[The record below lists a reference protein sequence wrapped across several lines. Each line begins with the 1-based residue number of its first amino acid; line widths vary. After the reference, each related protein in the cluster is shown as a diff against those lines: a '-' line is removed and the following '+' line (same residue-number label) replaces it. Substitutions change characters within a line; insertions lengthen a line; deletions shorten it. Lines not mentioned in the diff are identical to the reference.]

1 MHYTK
6 LSPPKE
12 NEQPA
17 SPLCLAGAV
26 QHICRAYRRDQSLA
40 SILCSAG
47 VKEGEFGVYEACTA
61 LEEFGFRAQLADC
74 AIENLP
80 DQLCPLI
87 AFDKSNN
94 PFVILEIKPYG
105 RVSLLRNAER
115 TDPERIGH
123 ARLKALYCG
132 IVLRVQELSVAEWQE
147 KKGHWFFSAF
157 RKSKW
162 LYWQVLLATIMTNI
176 LALSI
181 SIFTMT
187 VYDRVIPNAAI
198 ESLIA
203 LTLGVVIALG
213 FDFMIRYI
221 RALFIDQASRIADYD
236 VSVRIFER
244 ILSLSATEYTLKKG
258 MLAGVVREYEALRE
272 FFTSSSLVLLV
283 DLPFALLFLYVIS
296 MIAGPLAYIGLVAL
310 PVVIVAGVVMQPFL
324 SRFTRLSQ
332 QYAIEKQAILVET
345 LSGLETVGVTGAGA
359 LMKTRYLA
367 ALRGQLDT
375 GASSRT
381 CGQLL
386 INFSMSVQQY
396 AQVFAVVFGVFLIKN
411 GDLSQGALIA
421 AVILGGRAL
430 APLAQLTHA
439 LTRANAAISA
449 YTALND
455 LLHEFPLQRDRTA
468 SISRSRLSGAIEFRD
483 VCFKFKGESKP
494 LISNLSFKICA
505 GQTVVLLGEMGSGKS
520 TILKLIAG
528 ILQPCSG
535 QVMVDG
541 VSITQLDRQDRQQN
555 IGVMLQDAWMFS
567 GSIQENIQTGA
578 LRHADADM
586 TKLAQLFGLSG
597 LIAREQAEGIADLS
611 DKTAILSGGQRQAVS
626 LARAF
631 VHDPSILL
639 LDEPTSA
646 MDPASEGHIADNLIH
661 MKSDKTMIIVTHR
674 SALFKAADRVLVI
687 KQGQIV
693 ADQHPSNLT
702 AKT

>member
-1 MHYTK
+1 
-6 LSPPKE
+6 
-12 NEQPA
+12 
-17 SPLCLAGAV
+17 
-26 QHICRAYRRDQSLA
+26 
-40 SILCSAG
+40 
-47 VKEGEFGVYEACTA
+47 
-61 LEEFGFRAQLADC
+61 LERFGFRAQLADC
-74 AIENLP
+74 AIEHLP

-94 PFVILEIKPYG
+94 PFVILGVEPYG
-105 RVSLLRNAER
+105 RINLLRYADR

-123 ARLKALYCG
+123 ARFEAFYCG
-132 IVLRVQELSVAEWQE
+132 VVLRVQKLSNAEWQK

-157 RKSKW
+157 LKSQW

-203 LTLGVVIALG
+203 LTVGVVIALG
-213 FDFMIRYI
+213 FDFLIRYI

-236 VSVRIFER
+236 VSVRIFDR

-283 DLPFALLFLYVIS
+283 DLPFALFFLYVIS
-296 MIAGPLAYIGLVAL
+296 IIAGPLAYIGLIAL

-332 QYAIEKQAILVET
+332 QHAIAKQAILVET

-367 ALRGQLDT
+367 ALREQLDT

-411 GDLSQGALIA
+411 GDISQGALIA

-449 YTALND
+449 YTSLND
-455 LLHEFPLQRDRTA
+455 LLHDFPLQRYRTS
-468 SISRSRLSGAIEFRD
+468 SISRSQLSGAIEFRD
-483 VCFKFKGESKP
+483 VSFKFKGESKP
-494 LISNLSFKICA
+494 LISNLSFKIYA

-528 ILQPCSG
+528 VLQPCSG
-535 QVMVDG
+535 QVLVDG
-541 VSITQLDRQDRQQN
+541 VSVRQLDRQDRQQN

-578 LRHADADM
+578 LRHTDADM
-586 TKLAQLFGLSG
+586 TKLAQFWGLSG
-597 LIAREQAEGIADLS
+597 LISREQSEGIAGLS
-611 DKTAILSGGQRQAVS
+611 DKTAVLSGGQRQAVS

-661 MKSDKTMIIVTHR
+661 MRSDKTMIIVTHR

-693 ADQHPSNLT
+693 ADQHPSNLM

>member
-1 MHYTK
+1 MI
-6 LSPPKE
+6 LSVE
-12 NEQPA
+12 
-17 SPLCLAGAV
+17 
-26 QHICRAYRRDQSLA
+26 
-40 SILCSAG
+40 
-47 VKEGEFGVYEACTA
+47 
-61 LEEFGFRAQLADC
+61 
-74 AIENLP
+74 
-80 DQLCPLI
+80 
-87 AFDKSNN
+87 
-94 PFVILEIKPYG
+94 PYG
-105 RVSLLRNAER
+105 RINLLRYADR

-123 ARLKALYCG
+123 ARFDAFYCG
-132 IVLRVQELSVAEWQE
+132 VVLRVQKLSNAEWQK

-157 RKSKW
+157 LKSQW

-203 LTLGVVIALG
+203 LTVGVVIALG
-213 FDFMIRYI
+213 FDFLIRYI

-236 VSVRIFER
+236 VSVRIFDR

-283 DLPFALLFLYVIS
+283 DLPFALFFLYVIS
-296 MIAGPLAYIGLVAL
+296 IIAGPLAYIGLIAL

-332 QYAIEKQAILVET
+332 QHAIAKQAILVET

-367 ALRGQLDT
+367 ALREQLDT

-411 GDLSQGALIA
+411 GDISQGALIA

-449 YTALND
+449 YTSLND
-455 LLHEFPLQRDRTA
+455 LLHDFPLQRYRTS
-468 SISRSRLSGAIEFRD
+468 SISRSQLSGAIEFRD
-483 VCFKFKGESKP
+483 VSFKFKGESKP
-494 LISNLSFKICA
+494 LISNLSFKIYA

-528 ILQPCSG
+528 VLQPCSG
-535 QVMVDG
+535 QVLVDG
-541 VSITQLDRQDRQQN
+541 VSVRQLDRQDRQQN

-578 LRHADADM
+578 LRHTDADM
-586 TKLAQLFGLSG
+586 TKLAQFWGLSG
-597 LIAREQAEGIADLS
+597 LISREQSEGIAGLS
-611 DKTAILSGGQRQAVS
+611 DKTAVLSGGQRQAVS

-661 MKSDKTMIIVTHR
+661 MRSDKTMIIVTHR

-693 ADQHPSNLT
+693 ADQHPSNLM

>member
-1 MHYTK
+1 M
-6 LSPPKE
+6 
-12 NEQPA
+12 
-17 SPLCLAGAV
+17 
-26 QHICRAYRRDQSLA
+26 
-40 SILCSAG
+40 ILG
-47 VKEGEFGVYEACTA
+47 VE
-61 LEEFGFRAQLADC
+61 
-74 AIENLP
+74 
-80 DQLCPLI
+80 
-87 AFDKSNN
+87 
-94 PFVILEIKPYG
+94 PYG
-105 RVSLLRNAER
+105 RINLLRYADR

-123 ARLKALYCG
+123 ARFDAFYCG
-132 IVLRVQELSVAEWQE
+132 VVLRVQKLSNAEWQK

-157 RKSKW
+157 LKSQW

-203 LTLGVVIALG
+203 LTVGVVIALG
-213 FDFMIRYI
+213 FDFLIRYI

-236 VSVRIFER
+236 VSVRIFDR

-283 DLPFALLFLYVIS
+283 DLPFALFFLYVIS
-296 MIAGPLAYIGLVAL
+296 IIAGPLAYIGLIAL

-332 QYAIEKQAILVET
+332 QHAIAKQAILVET

-367 ALRGQLDT
+367 ALREQLDT

-411 GDLSQGALIA
+411 GDISQGALIA

-449 YTALND
+449 YTSLND
-455 LLHEFPLQRDRTA
+455 LLHDFPLQRYRTS
-468 SISRSRLSGAIEFRD
+468 SISRSQLSGAIEFRD
-483 VCFKFKGESKP
+483 VSFKFKGESKP
-494 LISNLSFKICA
+494 LISNLSFKIYA

-528 ILQPCSG
+528 VLQPCSG
-535 QVMVDG
+535 QVLVDG
-541 VSITQLDRQDRQQN
+541 VSVRQLDRQDRQQN

-578 LRHADADM
+578 LRHTDADM
-586 TKLAQLFGLSG
+586 TKLAQFWGLSG
-597 LIAREQAEGIADLS
+597 LISREQSEGIAGLS
-611 DKTAILSGGQRQAVS
+611 DKTAVLSGGQRQAVS

-661 MKSDKTMIIVTHR
+661 MRSDKTMIIVTHR

-693 ADQHPSNLT
+693 ADQHPSNLM

>member
-1 MHYTK
+1 VQK
-6 LSPPKE
+6 LS
-12 NEQPA
+12 N
-17 SPLCLAGAV
+17 
-26 QHICRAYRRDQSLA
+26 
-40 SILCSAG
+40 
-47 VKEGEFGVYEACTA
+47 
-61 LEEFGFRAQLADC
+61 
-74 AIENLP
+74 
-80 DQLCPLI
+80 
-87 AFDKSNN
+87 
-94 PFVILEIKPYG
+94 
-105 RVSLLRNAER
+105 
-115 TDPERIGH
+115 
-123 ARLKALYCG
+123 
-132 IVLRVQELSVAEWQE
+132 AEWQK

-157 RKSKW
+157 LKSQW

-203 LTLGVVIALG
+203 LTVGVVIALG
-213 FDFMIRYI
+213 FDFLIRYI

-236 VSVRIFER
+236 VSVRIFDR

-283 DLPFALLFLYVIS
+283 DLPFALFFLYVIS
-296 MIAGPLAYIGLVAL
+296 IIAGPLAYIGLIAL
-310 PVVIVAGVVMQPFL
+310 PVVIVAGVVMQLFL

-332 QYAIEKQAILVET
+332 QHAIAKQAILVET

-367 ALRGQLDT
+367 ALREQLDT

-411 GDLSQGALIA
+411 GDISQGALIA

-449 YTALND
+449 YTSLND
-455 LLHEFPLQRDRTA
+455 LLHDFPLQRYRTS
-468 SISRSRLSGAIEFRD
+468 SISRSQLSGAIEFRD
-483 VCFKFKGESKP
+483 VSFKFKGESKP
-494 LISNLSFKICA
+494 LISNLSFKIYA

-528 ILQPCSG
+528 VLQPCSG
-535 QVMVDG
+535 QVLVDG
-541 VSITQLDRQDRQQN
+541 VSVRQLDRQDRQQN

-578 LRHADADM
+578 LRHTDADM
-586 TKLAQLFGLSG
+586 TKLAQFWGLSG
-597 LIAREQAEGIADLS
+597 LISREQSEGIAGLS
-611 DKTAILSGGQRQAVS
+611 DKTAVLSGGQRQAVS

-661 MKSDKTMIIVTHR
+661 MRSDKTMIIVTHR

-693 ADQHPSNLT
+693 ADQHPSNLM

>member
-1 MHYTK
+1 
-6 LSPPKE
+6 
-12 NEQPA
+12 
-17 SPLCLAGAV
+17 
-26 QHICRAYRRDQSLA
+26 
-40 SILCSAG
+40 
-47 VKEGEFGVYEACTA
+47 
-61 LEEFGFRAQLADC
+61 
-74 AIENLP
+74 
-80 DQLCPLI
+80 
-87 AFDKSNN
+87 
-94 PFVILEIKPYG
+94 VILGVEPYG
-105 RVSLLRNAER
+105 RINLLRYADR

-123 ARLKALYCG
+123 ARFDAFYCG
-132 IVLRVQELSVAEWQE
+132 VVLRVQKLSNAEWQK

-157 RKSKW
+157 LKSQW

-203 LTLGVVIALG
+203 LTVGVVIALG
-213 FDFMIRYI
+213 FDFLIRYI

-236 VSVRIFER
+236 VSVRIFDR

-283 DLPFALLFLYVIS
+283 DLPFALFFLYVIS
-296 MIAGPLAYIGLVAL
+296 IIAGPLAYIGLIAL

-332 QYAIEKQAILVET
+332 QHAIAKQAILVET

-367 ALRGQLDT
+367 ALREQLDT

-411 GDLSQGALIA
+411 GDISQGALIA

-449 YTALND
+449 YTSLND
-455 LLHEFPLQRDRTA
+455 LLHDFPLQRYRTS
-468 SISRSRLSGAIEFRD
+468 SISRSQLSGAIEFRD
-483 VCFKFKGESKP
+483 VSFKFKGESKP
-494 LISNLSFKICA
+494 LISNLSFKIYA

-528 ILQPCSG
+528 VLQPCSG
-535 QVMVDG
+535 QVLVDG
-541 VSITQLDRQDRQQN
+541 VSVRQLDRQDRQQN

-578 LRHADADM
+578 LRHTDADM
-586 TKLAQLFGLSG
+586 TKLAQFWGLSG
-597 LIAREQAEGIADLS
+597 LISREQSEGIAGLS
-611 DKTAILSGGQRQAVS
+611 DKTAVLSGGQRQAVS

-661 MKSDKTMIIVTHR
+661 MRSDKTMIIVTHR

-693 ADQHPSNLT
+693 ADQHPSNLM

>member
-1 MHYTK
+1 M
-6 LSPPKE
+6 
-12 NEQPA
+12 
-17 SPLCLAGAV
+17 
-26 QHICRAYRRDQSLA
+26 
-40 SILCSAG
+40 ILG
-47 VKEGEFGVYEACTA
+47 VE
-61 LEEFGFRAQLADC
+61 
-74 AIENLP
+74 
-80 DQLCPLI
+80 
-87 AFDKSNN
+87 
-94 PFVILEIKPYG
+94 PYG
-105 RVSLLRNAER
+105 RINLLRYADR

-123 ARLKALYCG
+123 ARFEAFYCG
-132 IVLRVQELSVAEWQE
+132 VVLRVQKLSNAEWQK

-157 RKSKW
+157 LKSQW

-203 LTLGVVIALG
+203 LTVGVVIALG
-213 FDFMIRYI
+213 FDFLIRYI

-236 VSVRIFER
+236 VSVRIFDR

-283 DLPFALLFLYVIS
+283 DLPFALFFLYVIS
-296 MIAGPLAYIGLVAL
+296 IIAGPLAYIGLIAL

-332 QYAIEKQAILVET
+332 QHAIAKQAILVET

-367 ALRGQLDT
+367 ALREQLDT

-411 GDLSQGALIA
+411 GDISQGALIA

-449 YTALND
+449 YTSLND
-455 LLHEFPLQRDRTA
+455 LLHDFPLQRYRTS
-468 SISRSRLSGAIEFRD
+468 SISRSQLSGAIEFRD
-483 VCFKFKGESKP
+483 VSFKFKGESKP
-494 LISNLSFKICA
+494 LISNLSFKIYA

-528 ILQPCSG
+528 VLQPCSG
-535 QVMVDG
+535 QVLVDG
-541 VSITQLDRQDRQQN
+541 VSVRQLDRQDRQQN

-578 LRHADADM
+578 LRHTDADM
-586 TKLAQLFGLSG
+586 TKLAQFWGLSG
-597 LIAREQAEGIADLS
+597 LISREQSEGIAGLS
-611 DKTAILSGGQRQAVS
+611 DKTAVLSGGQRQAVS

-661 MKSDKTMIIVTHR
+661 MRSDKTMIIVTHR

-693 ADQHPSNLT
+693 ADQHPSNLM